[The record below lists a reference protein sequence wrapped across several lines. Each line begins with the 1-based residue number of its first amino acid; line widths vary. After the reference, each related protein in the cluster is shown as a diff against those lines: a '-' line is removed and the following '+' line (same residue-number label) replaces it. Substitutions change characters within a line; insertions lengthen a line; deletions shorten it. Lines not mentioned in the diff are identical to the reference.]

1 MIVEWPPF
9 LMAIVWVISPRGIK
23 KNILSLWTKRI
34 YLKFKSA
41 CLMKPNLVVQGR
53 HQIDIGA
60 SKS

>member
-1 MIVEWPPF
+1 MVVEWPPF

-41 CLMKPNLVVQGR
+41 CLMKPNLVAQGA
-53 HQIDIGA
+53 A
-60 SKS
+60 SN